1 LGADLFN
8 RIAKISFIFLFYY
21 YKKKKLINLIKDLI
35 YKVIKTYNVTKI
47 FYAIKFKH
55 EQNYTDIYI
64 ILNYMLAY

>member
-1 LGADLFN
+1 MGADLFN

-55 EQNYTDIYI
+55 EQNYTDIHIYI
-64 ILNYMLAY
+64 YI